1 MLEVLSAFPVMVI
14 AGILQA
20 TVFSHIHILN
30 GSADLILLMIIAW
43 SLNPNTSFSW
53 LWAISGAIIMTYL
66 SAISFYGYFL
76 IYGIVWLFILFL
88 KTFFWQMPLI
98 LMLLVTIFG
107 SLTSAGISYGILN
120 FSVNTIDFKVAL
132 TQIIIP
138 SLTLNL
144 LLAIPVYGLLNDLAS
159 ALCPRKDLE

>member
-1 MLEVLSAFPVMVI
+1 
-14 AGILQA
+14 
-20 TVFSHIHILN
+20 
-30 GSADLILLMIIAW
+30 
-43 SLNPNTSFSW
+43 
-53 LWAISGAIIMTYL
+53 MTYL
-66 SAISFYGYFL
+66 SAIPFYGYFL

-107 SLTSAGISYGILN
+107 SLISAGISYGILN
-120 FSVNTIDFKVAL
+120 FSVNAIDFNLAL

-159 ALCPRKDLE
+159 AICRRKDVE